1 MPEKPVEKEPSA
13 QDPSA
18 QDPSA
23 PDIQGG
29 SGSLMRPFKEQFTLR
44 GVLTG
49 LLGCVII
56 TASSVYIALKLG
68 ALPWPIFF
76 VVLLALFVL
85 KLVSRGR
92 NSRAA
97 NINEV
102 NVSASIMS
110 AGAMVAGGLAFT
122 IPGIYILLGDVEVPL
137 LTVFLCAICGVL
149 IGAIGTSLFRRHF
162 IVESKLP
169 YPVGLGAAE
178 TLKAGDEGG
187 RKAAL
192 LFGSLG
198 FAGIFAFL
206 RDGLKLLPNMLLDKV
221 NIPGVSFGISFSPMA
236 LAMGFM
242 IGPLAAL
249 VWFVGGLIGN
259 FGIMTGGT
267 ALGLWDLD
275 TGAGI
280 RMSLGIG
287 LMIGCGAGI
296 IIKEVFPR
304 AKSLL
309 KPLVSRQSGS
319 AIVPM
324 RWAPFTLAALVL
336 VLAFVCGLG
345 LVPTLLLVVLV
356 WLVVAMAAQCT
367 GQAGLNPM
375 EVFGVIVLLIIA
387 LITATG
393 GIEAFLVA
401 ATATVA
407 CGFVGD
413 LMNDFKVG
421 QLLDTDPKAQW
432 LGVTL
437 GGLLGAFIGAGIIA
451 LFVSAYGTDSFG
463 IDKEFVAA
471 QATAVASMVGGI
483 PNLWAFG
490 IGAVVGTALYLL
502 KAPAITLGLGVYLPF
517 FLSLTIAIGAAV
529 RFVIGLVAPNWV
541 KKEDGLVIA
550 SGLLGGES
558 IVGVIFALVVV
569 ATGFAAL

>member
-1 MPEKPVEKEPSA
+1 
-13 QDPSA
+13 
-18 QDPSA
+18 
-23 PDIQGG
+23 
-29 SGSLMRPFKEQFTLR
+29 MRPFNEQFTLR

-49 LLGCVII
+49 LVGCVII
-56 TASSVYIALKLG
+56 TASSVYTALKLG

-85 KLVSRGR
+85 KLVSSGK
-92 NSRAA
+92 NSRKT

-122 IPGIYILLGDVEVPL
+122 IPGIYILFGEVELPL
-137 LTVFLCAICGVL
+137 FTVILCAVSGVV

-169 YPVGLGAAE
+169 YPIGVGAAE
-178 TLKAGDEGG
+178 TLQAGDEGG

-198 FAGIFAFL
+198 FAGVFTFL
-206 RDGLKLLPNMLLDKV
+206 REGLGVLPRMLFDKV
-221 NIPGVSFGISFSPMA
+221 SIPGVAFGIYFSPMA

-249 VWFVGGLIGN
+249 VWFIGGLIGN

-267 ALGLWDLD
+267 AAGLWSLD
-275 TGAGI
+275 TAAEI

-287 LMIGCGAGI
+287 LMIGCGVGI
-296 IIKEVFPR
+296 IIKEVIPK

-319 AIVPM
+319 AIVSM
-324 RWAPFTLAALVL
+324 RWAPFTLAALAL
-336 VLAFVCGLG
+336 ILAFVCGLG
-345 LVPTLLLVVLV
+345 LLPTLLLIVLV
-356 WLVVAMAAQCT
+356 WIVVAMAAQST
-367 GQAGLNPM
+367 GQAGMNPM
-375 EVFGVIVLLIIA
+375 EVFGVIVLLVIA

-421 QLLDTDPKAQW
+421 QILNTDPKAQW
-432 LGVTL
+432 IGVTL

-451 LFVSAYGTDSFG
+451 LFVSAYGADSFG
-463 IDKEFVAA
+463 IDKEFIAA
-471 QATAVASMVGGI
+471 QALAVASMVGGI
-483 PNLWAFG
+483 PNLWAFF
-490 IGAVVGTALYLL
+490 IGAAIGVTLYLL

-517 FLSLTIAIGAAV
+517 YLSLTVAVGAAI
-529 RFVIGLVAPNWV
+529 RFIIGLIAPNWV

-558 IVGVIFALVVV
+558 IVSVIFALIVVV
-569 ATGFAAL
+569 SGFAAL